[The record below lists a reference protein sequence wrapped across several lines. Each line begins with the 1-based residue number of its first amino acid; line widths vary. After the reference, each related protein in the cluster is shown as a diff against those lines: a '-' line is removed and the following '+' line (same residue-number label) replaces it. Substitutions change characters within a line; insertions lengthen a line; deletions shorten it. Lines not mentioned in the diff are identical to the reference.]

1 MNDNTEISRKQT
13 IINEAQESSGGSS
26 TKLNLMNRI
35 HTAVNVTP
43 HEKVP
48 SLINTLIDGKYRV
61 TDVLLEKQ
69 TGEANLYIAED
80 EEKNIFM
87 VKHYRRKNAVKE
99 EVIKKLSVIDSPY
112 IARIVSYGTIEGFQY
127 VVMPYY
133 HGNSLDKIIHSG
145 VTLSEEEIRTVILP
159 PLNEAVRTVH
169 EAGIIHKDIK
179 PANIILSRD
188 GTGLTLI
195 DFGISSDTD
204 GQTAVVTHTGNTP
217 FYAAPETYTGL
228 FLSES
233 DYYSLG
239 ISIYEMV
246 TGKIPFQSDSADPEV
261 IARFA
266 QIQKIPYPDGVPES
280 LRNLI
285 DGLTYKDISNR
296 HDPSNPN
303 RRWGYEEISR
313 WLKREPVAV
322 PGSHA
327 DPNRDSEDN
336 DERNGFRVPYVFKGR
351 RISGNHELVIS
362 LLGDWNGGI
371 KEFRR
376 GVLTRHYETNG
387 MTEEA
392 EKCRAADR
400 LMAEYDQNGTGK
412 NIDTVYFELMY
423 SLDRS
428 VTDLYWK
435 EFYFEGL
442 QDYGNALIKAIYST
456 PEEATYEKIR
466 LIGRKSFTTLRDT
479 GTPSMLY
486 SFTRNDTLRFS
497 DADRRLIDTART
509 LVENDILKFFLENS
523 EDEKQK
529 IYIELVDTVKK
540 AMLAEPFSGDYS
552 TELRLALRLGH
563 LIGGNRSFCIGPLL
577 FESLDFFEQ
586 VFRELKKKDIVSYI
600 NFMRISRSDTD
611 EVQKFLSAEDCR
623 RFRDCLLP
631 EKGCI
636 ILRDDS
642 LLFRSSA
649 ELFRYADELWS
660 EGQLAEFYDLVTE
673 VRRSYADSDLE
684 KTLQNDSPEEF
695 QIIRRN
701 FDNMLKIDNLYY
713 RNSKDFIEQITEITG
728 NSTRLNEYFEQHKT
742 PLKKLFRFIEGKS
755 SPTLEKFLA
764 DTFDFRSTSVQG
776 TPEVGGTVRFGS
788 YYQECPAEKLLY
800 GLRCFIWRLDRI
812 NRMLSDSIVDFT
824 SSMGHEARGLT
835 PPGRMYDR
843 YTDTLIRMRII
854 RRGQVITQFAL
865 GLLCLISEL
874 SILYI
879 LILAVMIIVITAI
892 IVLLCIPRL
901 ILWITAEIIRL
912 SGHRTPIEWLV
923 ASIDEHGALL
933 ISEKAL
939 DARCFCADPKRQAD
953 WTHSELCSW
962 CNTSFYNT
970 AFSETEKTEIVTVEI
985 QSSGNILENKVF
997 IPNEVQYL
1005 KYLCLNRSQD
1015 TPRQGMYEGLPTLRT
1030 RRLLGIRP
1038 QDEYCAWLLRNC
1050 TPGRNVKAVESDG
1063 TVGRRGFVTVMPV
1076 RVAVYISY

>member
-99 EVIKKLSVIDSPY
+99 EVIKKLSAIDSPY

-327 DPNRDSEDN
+327 DPNRDSEDS

-428 VTDLYWK
+428 VTYLYWK

-466 LIGRKSFTTLRDT
+466 LIGRKSFNTLRDT

-486 SFTRNDTLRFS
+486 SFTRDDTLRFS

-586 VFRELKKKDIVSYI
+586 VFRELKEKDIVSYI

-649 ELFRYADELWS
+649 ELL
-660 EGQLAEFYDLVTE
+660 
-673 VRRSYADSDLE
+673 
-684 KTLQNDSPEEF
+684 
-695 QIIRRN
+695 
-701 FDNMLKIDNLYY
+701 
-713 RNSKDFIEQITEITG
+713 
-728 NSTRLNEYFEQHKT
+728 
-742 PLKKLFRFIEGKS
+742 
-755 SPTLEKFLA
+755 
-764 DTFDFRSTSVQG
+764 
-776 TPEVGGTVRFGS
+776 
-788 YYQECPAEKLLY
+788 
-800 GLRCFIWRLDRI
+800 
-812 NRMLSDSIVDFT
+812 
-824 SSMGHEARGLT
+824 
-835 PPGRMYDR
+835 
-843 YTDTLIRMRII
+843 
-854 RRGQVITQFAL
+854 
-865 GLLCLISEL
+865 
-874 SILYI
+874 
-879 LILAVMIIVITAI
+879 
-892 IVLLCIPRL
+892 
-901 ILWITAEIIRL
+901 
-912 SGHRTPIEWLV
+912 
-923 ASIDEHGALL
+923 
-933 ISEKAL
+933 
-939 DARCFCADPKRQAD
+939 
-953 WTHSELCSW
+953 
-962 CNTSFYNT
+962 
-970 AFSETEKTEIVTVEI
+970 
-985 QSSGNILENKVF
+985 
-997 IPNEVQYL
+997 
-1005 KYLCLNRSQD
+1005 
-1015 TPRQGMYEGLPTLRT
+1015 
-1030 RRLLGIRP
+1030 
-1038 QDEYCAWLLRNC
+1038 
-1050 TPGRNVKAVESDG
+1050 
-1063 TVGRRGFVTVMPV
+1063 
-1076 RVAVYISY
+1076 